1 MSGQYLWLCL
11 LLCRQWAA
19 VTSHLSLTRL
29 PPQKGEKA
37 GGLRRNCA
45 GGLELSMILE
55 LKETSLAALTGPAR
69 RLSTAWWGESWAQWS
84 PPHTILCGGS
94 Q

>member
-1 MSGQYLWLCL
+1 MISDLQEAAVTWVSGQYLWLSL

-37 GGLRRNCA
+37 GGLRRNCP

-55 LKETSLAALTGPAR
+55 L
-69 RLSTAWWGESWAQWS
+69 
-84 PPHTILCGGS
+84 
-94 Q
+94 